1 MMDINVVK
9 PLFRAERQ
17 SGAEPGSRALPL
29 SVSQPAVLIE
39 GSDHEFRRLI
49 HRMILNE
56 GRLVEIRKSF
66 ARKVGVSGAQYTMLM
81 ALVRLQGDTGIA
93 IGALADFLEVSGPHV
108 TGEVRKLVAK
118 GYVRKSA
125 NPKDKRGVLI
135 SLTRQGRGRLL
146 AAFAFIRSVNNILFD
161 GVTAEEFRTLV
172 RFNQKFMKNTDLAL
186 DWIDR
191 EARPTGRRATR

>member
-1 MMDINVVK
+1 M
-9 PLFRAERQ
+9 
-17 SGAEPGSRALPL
+17 
-29 SVSQPAVLIE
+29 SQPAVLIE

-81 ALVRLQGDTGIA
+81 ALVRLQGETGIA

>member
-1 MMDINVVK
+1 MNINVAR
-9 PLFRAERQ
+9 PLFR
-17 SGAEPGSRALPL
+17 GAKDAAAPLPL
-29 SVSQPAVLIE
+29 SVSRPAVLAG

-66 ARKVGVSGAQYTMLM
+66 ARRVGVSGAQYTMLM
-81 ALVRLQGDTGIA
+81 AVLRLEGEGGIA
-93 IGALADFLEVSGPHV
+93 IGALADFLEVTGPHV
-108 TGEVRKLVAK
+108 TGEVRKLAAK

-135 SLTRQGRGRLL
+135 SLTPLGKRRLL
-146 AAFAFIRSVNNILFD
+146 SAFSFIRSVNDILFD

-172 RFNQKFMKNTDLAL
+172 RFNQKFMKNTGLAL
-186 DWIDR
+186 DWTER
-191 EARPTGRRATR
+191 EERPAGRRAAR

>member
-1 MMDINVVK
+1 MIDINAVE
-9 PLFRAERQ
+9 PLFRADKA
-17 SGAEPGSRALPL
+17 SGTEPGSQTLPL
-29 SVSQPAVLIE
+29 SVSRPAVLIE

-81 ALVRLQGDTGIA
+81 ALVRLQGETGIA

>member
-1 MMDINVVK
+1 MNINAASSI
-9 PLFRAERQ
+9 FRTEKDE
-17 SGAEPGSRALPL
+17 GAELLPL
-29 SVSQPAVLIE
+29 SVTRPAVLIE

-56 GRLVEIRKSF
+56 ARLVDIRKSI
-66 ARKVGVSGAQYTMLM
+66 ARQVGVSGAQYTMLM
-81 ALVRLQGDTGIA
+81 AVLRLQGDAGIA
-93 IGALADFLEVSGPHV
+93 IGALADFLEVTGPHV

-135 SLTRQGRGRLL
+135 SLTRQGKSRLL
-146 AAFAFIRSVNNILFD
+146 SAFAYIQNVNDILFD
-161 GVTAEEFRTLV
+161 GVTVEEFRTLV

-186 DWIDR
+186 DWIER
-191 EARPTGRRATR
+191 EQRPARRRAAR

>member
-1 MMDINVVK
+1 MMNINVVE
-9 PLFRAERQ
+9 PLFRLEKQ
-17 SGAEPGSRALPL
+17 KGAEPGSRALPL
-29 SVSQPAVLIE
+29 SVSRPAVLIE

-66 ARKVGVSGAQYTMLM
+66 AKKVGVSGAQYTMLM

-93 IGALADFLEVSGPHV
+93 IGALADFLEVTGPHV

-135 SLTRQGRGRLL
+135 SLTRQGRSRLL
-146 AAFAFIRSVNNILFD
+146 SAFAFIRSVNDILFD
-161 GVTAEEFRTLV
+161 GVTAEEFRALV
-172 RFNQKFMKNTDLAL
+172 RFNQKFMRNTALAL

-191 EARPTGRRATR
+191 EARPAGRRAAR